1 LSRRNLIC
9 SSILAALVPL
19 SGCRST
25 ERPTTP
31 PHRAFDDIRLPLEF
45 QTVTSEVPSRATL
58 DSLLRGNHLQDSLI
72 ARAVDAARAVFNPRQ
87 LKAGRSYRLV
97 RTMDGLLREFEYQID
112 ADRFLRIFSP
122 DRTHPEALDAR
133 VLPYEKETDTVG
145 VDARIDEDHPSLI
158 AAIDDAGERVQ
169 LAMALAEIFSGEV
182 DFQSDLQPGDSF
194 RVLFEKSSHDGEFS
208 SYGSILS
215 ASIDVDGRTRQA
227 FRWQDARTG
236 RAGYYDEHGRSLKR
250 FMLRSPLKFEPR
262 VTSGFSLDRIHPID
276 HVARAHLG
284 VDYAAPVGAA
294 VVAVATGTVLSA
306 GYSGASG
313 NMVHLKHASGVETYY
328 LHLSA
333 FGKGIRPGAHVEQ
346 GQTIGRVGA
355 TGAATGPHLDYR
367 LKRNGVFVNPLVVHA
382 RQAPGEPIP
391 ESELGA
397 FSAAREDLASR
408 LAAALQDDDA
418 LAKPDAVK
426 AAKPVQ

>member
-1 LSRRNLIC
+1 
-9 SSILAALVPL
+9 
-19 SGCRST
+19 
-25 ERPTTP
+25 
-31 PHRAFDDIRLPLEF
+31 
-45 QTVTSEVPSRATL
+45 
-58 DSLLRGNHLQDSLI
+58 
-72 ARAVDAARAVFNPRQ
+72 
-87 LKAGRSYRLV
+87 
-97 RTMDGLLREFEYQID
+97 
-112 ADRFLRIFSP
+112 
-122 DRTHPEALDAR
+122 
-133 VLPYEKETDTVG
+133 
-145 VDARIDEDHPSLI
+145 
-158 AAIDDAGERVQ
+158 
-169 LAMALAEIFSGEV
+169 MALAEIFSGEV

-262 VTSGFSLDRIHPID
+262 VTSGFSLHRIHPID

-294 VVAVATGTVLSA
+294 VVAVANGTVLSA
-306 GYSGASG
+306 GYSGESG

-333 FGKGIRPGAHVEQ
+333 FGKGIRAGAHVEQ

-391 ESELGA
+391 ESELAA
-397 FSAAREDLASR
+397 FSAVREDLASR

>member
-1 LSRRNLIC
+1 MSRKKLIYC
-9 SSILAALVPL
+9 LPLAAVLA
-19 SGCRST
+19 CRSSA
-25 ERPTTP
+25 PAAAP
-31 PHRAFDDIRLPLEF
+31 PPRASDDIRLPLEIE
-45 QTVTSEVPSRATL
+45 TVTSEVPSRATL
-58 DSLLRGNHLQDSLI
+58 DSLLRDNHLQDSLV

-87 LKAGRSYRLV
+87 LRAGQSYRLV
-97 RTMDGLLREFEYQID
+97 RTVDGWLREFEYEID

-122 DRTHPEALDAR
+122 DRTHPDSLDAR
-133 VLPYEKETDTVG
+133 VLPYDKETESVG
-145 VDARIDEDHPSLI
+145 IEARIDEEHPSLI
-158 AAIDDAGERVQ
+158 AAIDETGERVQ

-227 FRWQDARTG
+227 FCWHDPRTG
-236 RAGYYDEHGRSLKR
+236 RAAYYDEHGRSLKR

-262 VTSGFSLDRIHPID
+262 VTSGFSRHRMHPID
-276 HVARAHLG
+276 HVVRAHLG
-284 VDYAAPVGAA
+284 VDYAAPIGAA
-294 VVAVATGTVLSA
+294 VVAVASGTVVSA
-306 GYSGASG
+306 GYSGAGG

-333 FGKGIRPGAHVEQ
+333 FGKGIRTGAHVEQ

-367 LKRNGVFVNPLVVHA
+367 LKKSGVFVNPLAVHA
-382 RQAPGEPIP
+382 RQAPGEPI
-391 ESELGA
+391 SQRELAA
-397 FSAAREDLASR
+397 FTAARDDLASR
-408 LAAALQDDDA
+408 LRAALHDEGA
-418 LAKPDAVK
+418 VANPDVAR

>member
-1 LSRRNLIC
+1 LARPKIIC
-9 SSILAALVPL
+9 SAALAALVL
-19 SGCRST
+19 VGGCRST
-25 ERPTTP
+25 EPPAAP

-58 DSLLRGNHLQDSLI
+58 DSLLRRNHLQDSLI
-72 ARAVDAARAVFNPRQ
+72 ARAVDAARTVFNPRQ

-97 RTMDGLLREFEYQID
+97 RTVDGLLREFEYQID

-133 VLPYEKETDTVG
+133 VLPYEKETETVG
-145 VDARIDEDHPSLI
+145 IDARIDEDHPSLI

-262 VTSGFSLDRIHPID
+262 VTSGFSLHRIHPID

-294 VVAVATGTVLSA
+294 VVAVANGTVLSA

-333 FGKGIRPGAHVEQ
+333 FGKGIRAGAHVEQ

-391 ESELGA
+391 ESELAA
-397 FSAAREDLASR
+397 FSAVREDLASR

-426 AAKPVQ
+426 DAKPVQ

>member
-1 LSRRNLIC
+1 MI
-9 SSILAALVPL
+9 A
-19 SGCRST
+19 CRSS
-25 ERPTTP
+25 EPASAP
-31 PHRAFDDIRLPLEF
+31 PRRALEDIRLPLEIE
-45 QTVTSEVPSRATL
+45 TITSEVPSRATL
-58 DSLLRGNHLQDSLI
+58 DGLLRDNHLQDSLV

-87 LKAGRSYRLV
+87 LRAGQSYRLV
-97 RTMDGLLREFEYQID
+97 RTVDGWLREFEYEID
-112 ADRFLRIFSP
+112 PDRFLRIFSP
-122 DRTHPEALDAR
+122 DRTHPGSLDAR
-133 VLPYEKETDTVG
+133 VLAYDKETESVG
-145 VDARIDEDHPSLI
+145 IDARIDGEHPSLI
-158 AAIDDAGERVQ
+158 AAIDETGERVQ

-182 DFQSDLQPGDSF
+182 DFQSDLQAGDSF

-215 ASIDVDGRTRQA
+215 ASIAVDGRTRQA
-227 FRWQDARTG
+227 FRWQDPRTG
-236 RAGYYDEHGRSLKR
+236 RAAYYDEHGRSLKR

-262 VTSGFSLDRIHPID
+262 VTSGFSRHRMHPID
-276 HVARAHLG
+276 HVVRAHLG
-284 VDYAAPVGAA
+284 VDYAAPTGAA
-294 VVAVATGTVLSA
+294 VVAVASGTVVSA

-333 FGKGIRPGAHVEQ
+333 FGKGIRRGARVDQ

-367 LKRNGVFVNPLVVHA
+367 LKKSGVFVNPLAVHA

-391 ESELGA
+391 QSELAA
-397 FSAAREDLASR
+397 FTAARDDLASR
-408 LAAALQDDDA
+408 LTAALRDEDPVA
-418 LAKPDAVK
+418 TPEAVR